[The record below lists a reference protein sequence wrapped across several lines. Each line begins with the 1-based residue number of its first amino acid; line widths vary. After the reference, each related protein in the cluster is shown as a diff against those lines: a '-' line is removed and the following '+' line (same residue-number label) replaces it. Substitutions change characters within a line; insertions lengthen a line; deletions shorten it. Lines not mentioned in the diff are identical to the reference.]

1 MQYCSVHKQAIAIS
15 KGLGCM
21 CGSDGHGILI
31 GQIGGWNGSA
41 FPWFSP
47 LEMETMQFHM
57 VAREVIVA
65 VTGESGIELLN

>member
-1 MQYCSVHKQAIAIS
+1 
-15 KGLGCM
+15 M

-31 GQIGGWNGSA
+31 GQIGSWNGSA